1 MFAFWFGSSWFCWFK
16 AIYCSY
22 PLDFWAVQWIS
33 FCHSFIS
40 RLSTHKFREKSK
52 FFLFHIKKYFKIKSL
67 FYALLCTSVSVEN
80 LCSWF
85 VKIFQEALDNSSAVS
100 ASQFTLNCFVLLLL
114 FFPDALS
121 KTSALFHLVLTWF
134 IFFEISPDLSLF
146 LFFFMNLFSGRWL
159 CFSVTCYLHI
169 NNCKFD

>member
-1 MFAFWFGSSWFCWFK
+1 MVPSKLIHRARNEISVIRLFMSFSVCLLVWFFLVLLIQSYLLQLPIGFLGCPMIFFW
-16 AIYCSY
+16 
-22 PLDFWAVQWIS
+22 
-33 FCHSFIS
+33 HSFIS
-40 RLSTHKFREKSK
+40 RLSTHKFREISK

-121 KTSALFHLVLTWF
+121 KTSALFHLVLT
-134 IFFEISPDLSLF
+134 
-146 LFFFMNLFSGRWL
+146 
-159 CFSVTCYLHI
+159 
-169 NNCKFD
+169 